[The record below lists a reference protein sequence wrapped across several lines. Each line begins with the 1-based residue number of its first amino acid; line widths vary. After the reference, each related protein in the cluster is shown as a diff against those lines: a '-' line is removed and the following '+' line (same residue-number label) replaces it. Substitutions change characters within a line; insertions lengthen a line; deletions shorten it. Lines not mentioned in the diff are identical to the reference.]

1 MILYMY
7 FYSNERKKT
16 KQVYGYTV
24 DKVQISFDSLINVLK
39 FLWLFDKLT
48 QIQWFMNLLLWRM
61 SRCPGEIDQSGRR
74 LMALTQIVHLIDD
87 VFQVHLI
94 AQFGKW

>member
-7 FYSNERKKT
+7 FYSNERKKP

-39 FLWLFDKLT
+39 FL
-48 QIQWFMNLLLWRM
+48 
-61 SRCPGEIDQSGRR
+61 
-74 LMALTQIVHLIDD
+74 
-87 VFQVHLI
+87 
-94 AQFGKW
+94 